1 MRRIF
6 GALVVALL
14 LAGCST
20 GGDTPPETSPSRA
33 VPRSSPQ
40 AATSAPK
47 LAVDAVGHSDNIRVV
62 ANVPLDAPFN
72 GPQDWGTDLAFQG
85 EYAFVGNYSGFTIV
99 DISDPEKPSVVSR
112 TVCDGGQNDIS
123 VTGNLLFLSVDYP
136 MDGASCAAGAGEEG
150 SASSWEGVRI
160 FDVSDKKQPKYV
172 TSIQTECGS
181 HTHAVLPGEKTV
193 YVYVA
198 SSGPVPGSETCPPP
212 HAAMDIIEVPVDAPE
227 KARVAAKPPVF
238 GARPLEEGAE
248 MTDPRGCHDV
258 TVYPELKL
266 AAGACFGDGVLMDI
280 SNPLVPK
287 VLQVV
292 QDPNFAVWHSAT
304 FNNDGT
310 KLVFSD
316 ELGGGTSA
324 TCDRG
329 SGMQEGANAIYDLT
343 PERTLQRRG
352 YFKIGREQTPEENCV
367 AHNGSLIPVE
377 GKDIM
382 VQGWYQGGVS
392 VWDFTDSANAKEIAY
407 FERGPLRAGLEL
419 GGSWSAYYYNGFIYS
434 SDITKGLDILE
445 INDPLTDPAK
455 SVKMPEL
462 NVQSQRRF

>member
-14 LAGCST
+14 LVGCSPD
-20 GGDTPPETSPSRA
+20 GDTPPKA
-33 VPRSSPQ
+33 SPQ
-40 AATSAPK
+40 AATSAPAPG
-47 LAVDAVGHSDNIRVV
+47 LAVDAIDHSDNIRVV
-62 ANVPLDAPFN
+62 ANVPFEAPFD
-72 GPQDWGTDLAFQG
+72 GDQDWGTDLAFQG
-85 EYAFVGNYSGFTIV
+85 DYAFVGNYAGFTIV

-112 TVCDGGQNDIS
+112 TVCEGGQNDIS
-123 VTGNLLFLSVDYP
+123 VTGDLLFLSVDFP
-136 MDGASCAAGAGEEG
+136 RDGESCAAGPGEEG
-150 SASSWEGVRI
+150 TAQSWEGVRI
-160 FDVSDKKQPKYV
+160 FDVSDKARPKYV
-172 TSIQTECGS
+172 TSIRTECGS

-198 SSGPVPGSETCPPP
+198 SSGPIPDSETCPPP

-227 KARVAAKPPVF
+227 KARVAAMPPVF
-238 GARPLEEGAE
+238 GQRPIEEGAKFI
-248 MTDPRGCHDV
+248 DPRGCHDV
-258 TVYPELKL
+258 TVYPARKL

-280 SNPLVPK
+280 SNPLVPR
-287 VLQVV
+287 VVQVV

-324 TCDRG
+324 TCNRAAG
-329 SGMQEGANAIYDLT
+329 KQKGANAIYDLT
-343 PERTLQRRG
+343 PENTLQRRG
-352 YFKIGREQTPEENCV
+352 YFKISREQTSKENCV
-367 AHNGSLIPVE
+367 AHNGSLIPVK

-382 VQGWYQGGVS
+382 VQAWYQGGVS
-392 VWDFTDSANAKEIAY
+392 VWDFTDSANAREIAY
-407 FERGPLRAGLEL
+407 FERGPLRPGLDL

-462 NVQSQRRF
+462 NVQSQRSY

>member
-1 MRRIF
+1 M
-6 GALVVALL
+6 VP
-14 LAGCST
+14 
-20 GGDTPPETSPSRA
+20 GD
-33 VPRSSPQ
+33 
-40 AATSAPK
+40 
-47 LAVDAVGHSDNIRVV
+47 
-62 ANVPLDAPFN
+62 
-72 GPQDWGTDLAFQG
+72 
-85 EYAFVGNYSGFTIV
+85 
-99 DISDPEKPSVVSR
+99 
-112 TVCDGGQNDIS
+112 
-123 VTGNLLFLSVDYP
+123 
-136 MDGASCAAGAGEEG
+136 
-150 SASSWEGVRI
+150 
-160 FDVSDKKQPKYV
+160 
-172 TSIQTECGS
+172 
-181 HTHAVLPGEKTV
+181 KTV

-198 SSGPVPGSETCPPP
+198 SSGPIPDSETCPPP

-227 KARVAAKPPVF
+227 RARVAARPPVF
-238 GARPLEEGAE
+238 GERPLEENAE
-248 MTDPRGCHDV
+248 YHRAAWMSRRDRVPGEEPRRGRR
-258 TVYPELKL
+258 
-266 AAGACFGDGVLMDI
+266 ASAMACLMDI
-280 SNPLVPK
+280 TNPLLPK

-324 TCDRG
+324 TCDRE
-329 SGMQEGANAIYDLT
+329 SGAQEGANAVYDLT
-343 PERTLQRRG
+343 AENTLERRG
-352 YFKIGREQTPEENCV
+352 CFKIPREQTSVENCV
-367 AHNGSLIPVE
+367 AHNGSLIPVA

-392 VWDFTDSANAKEIAY
+392 VWDFTDSDKPREIGY

-462 NVQSQRRF
+462 NAQSQRKF